1 MLKLK
6 IKYSNTYIKKLYKE
20 IVVVFNYFGHF
31 DWFGLNL
38 VLCSLRA
45 AKEAKKAKQAAKKPA
60 AAPAK
65 VRAGALC

>member
-20 IVVVFNYFGHF
+20 IVVVFNFFGHF

-38 VLCSLRA
+38 VLFVLSELPRRPRR
-45 AKEAKKAKQAAKKPA
+45 QSRLPRN
-60 AAPAK
+60 PLQHLQ
-65 VRAGALC
+65 R